1 MEPAVARRRRGGA
14 YGGDVVN
21 DAVLTVEVHPDL
33 RFLLPARRRAAVVVT
48 SPSSTD
54 TVGHVVESIGIPL
67 TEVGTLV
74 LDDVAVPTSARAR
87 AGTLR
92 VSPVAR
98 PENSVPSR
106 FLADVHL
113 GSLAR
118 KLRLLGIDT
127 AYIAGADDDE
137 LVARAVA
144 QDRVLL
150 TQDRQLLC
158 RRTLPHGAL
167 VRGTGAAEQLDD
179 VLDRFAPP
187 LHPWTRCAAC
197 NGLLAPT
204 PLESVAVRLSAGT
217 RRAYEEFVVCG
228 GCGHVYWHGA
238 HSRRL
243 EALVA
248 RAVDVVGRRT
258 GGDERA

>member
-1 MEPAVARRRRGGA
+1 V
-14 YGGDVVN
+14 DVV
-21 DAVLTVEVHPDL
+21 LLMVEVHPDL
-33 RFLLPARRRAAVVVT
+33 RFLLPARRREPAVAA

-54 TVGHVVESIGIPL
+54 TVGHVVESLGIPL
-67 TEVGTLV
+67 TEVGSLL
-74 LDDVAVPTSARAR
+74 LDGVAVPSAARAR

-92 VSPVAR
+92 VSPVQR
-98 PENSVPSR
+98 PVNSMPHR
-106 FLADVHL
+106 CLADVHL

-127 AYIAGADDDE
+127 AYVPGADDDE
-137 LVARAVA
+137 LVAHAIA
-144 QDRVLL
+144 QERVLL

-158 RRTLPHGAL
+158 RRALPHGAL

-179 VLDRFAPP
+179 VLDRFAPE
-187 LHPWTRCAAC
+187 LNPWTRCAAC

-204 PLESVAVRLSAGT
+204 RRESVVDRLPAGT
-217 RRAYEEFVVCG
+217 RRTYEEFVACR

-248 RAVDVVGRRT
+248 RAVQVVGRRT
-258 GGDERA
+258 GGVAHT